1 MAPETPVLLMSLPCL
16 KMLLAFRGVTS
27 LKAYFQIQLFYETV
41 MEKKKKKHFC
51 FMSGIRTFSLSLLH
65 GYVCIYL

>member
-41 MEKKKKKHFC
+41 MEKKKKK
-51 FMSGIRTFSLSLLH
+51 GISVL
-65 GYVCIYL
+65 